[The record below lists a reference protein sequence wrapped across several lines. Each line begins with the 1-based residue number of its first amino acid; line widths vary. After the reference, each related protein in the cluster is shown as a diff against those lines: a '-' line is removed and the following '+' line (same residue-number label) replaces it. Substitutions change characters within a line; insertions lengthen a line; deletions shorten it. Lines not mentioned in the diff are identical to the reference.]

1 MTIDGYV
8 ERDET
13 VIWRDIGGEV
23 VIVGQEDST
32 VRMLN
37 ETASY
42 IWSLADGTMR
52 IEDIADALCHRFD
65 VPADEARA
73 DVEQFCSELL
83 EAELATTHDLPQ
95 GF

>member
-52 IEDIADALCHRFD
+52 IEGMVGALCHKFN
-65 VPADEARA
+65 VSADEARV
-73 DVEQFCSELL
+73 DVEQFCSELI
-83 EAELATTHDLPQ
+83 EAKLASIREPRQ
-95 GF
+95 ES

>member
-1 MTIDGYV
+1 MIDDGYIA
-8 ERDET
+8 RDEKM
-13 VIWRDIGGEV
+13 IWRDIAGEI

-52 IEDIADALCHRFD
+52 IEDIVDAMCHRFN
-65 VPADEARA
+65 VTADEARA
-73 DVEQFCSELL
+73 DVEQFCSQLI
-83 EAELATTHDLPQ
+83 EAKLATTHDLPQ
-95 GF
+95 GS